1 MINLNLNRT
10 NTDRFRVRRPSSKAA
25 VPYRHQATSGILFA
39 ILFFNWSGFSLSRAS
54 STDSA
59 VTAATSLNLEDAFKH
74 FDAAVIKDL
83 SGEAANAAGK
93 RKTIVPH
100 EAFDVNAKA
109 AQLGKNVDK
118 IFAFVRD
125 EVRFEAY
132 SGVLRGPRGTLM
144 AKAGNSFDR
153 ALLLGSLLQQN
164 GFEVRYAHGVLDDE
178 KASLLVSTMLS
189 DDPPASGAKDTE
201 PEELSAELKK
211 ALRDLG
217 EVTIDRWVNN
227 VHSLQGGLRPKA
239 KLWDEQKRSTPA
251 LISEVRDHIWVEYR
265 QNDAW
270 ITLDPIAASV
280 GLKQNETFT
289 SAKETWR
296 TIPLDKYHE
305 VTFLVLQEEKNGDRR
320 TTREILKHEARAD
333 ELDAAEVSFRFDVT
347 QSGMGWSA
355 TPLLMINGRAIR
367 GRNSAGSGVDAGAA
381 NLGARLFGRPGEP
394 PKKGGGEA
402 TAAWLEFK
410 FTSPTGA
417 VETLRR
423 EIFDRLGFAARELK
437 EEDKAPLG
445 ALPEKA
451 GIPLYVGDQYAFS
464 FSSGPIHPGLVQSYF
479 APHFEAIRAA
489 YPLTQ
494 KLQAENRAPTQA
506 ETSQLNKL
514 VGATLPM
521 QLGTIARSFH
531 MLSWESLALTRD
543 KDLWEHLH
551 LYAAVPRLAIAS
563 IEPRLDEQG
572 NVVATVSL
580 DLRRND
586 LRAVGKDMD
595 PAQLAWANVIRGVLD
610 AVLED
615 MVVRMNLPA
624 RERVNSLSTVAMAER
639 AAQGGAELTA
649 LASGEDIASIKS
661 PEAIHARMNANAGSG
676 ILLVASPSAIKIRET
691 ERLGWWRVNM
701 ISGDTLGIM
710 DTGLHQSNTENAMV
724 ISTLAI
730 GVVGALYTFFE
741 PTSYSE
747 FVNVIKTGRIGDDM
761 RSLGTNAAPVR

>member
-1 MINLNLNRT
+1 M
-10 NTDRFRVRRPSSKAA
+10 A
-25 VPYRHQATSGILFA
+25 V
-39 ILFFNWSGFSLSRAS
+39 LFFNWSGLSLIRAS

-59 VTAATSLNLEDAFKH
+59 ATAATSSKLENAFKNLDATVDKD
-74 FDAAVIKDL
+74 FSAEASDAA
-83 SGEAANAAGK
+83 AK
-93 RKTIVPH
+93 RTTVVPR
-100 EAFDVNAKA
+100 EAFDVKAKA

-144 AKAGNSFDR
+144 AGAGNSFDR
-153 ALLLGSLLQQN
+153 ALLLGSLLHEN
-164 GFEVRYAHGVLDDE
+164 GFEMRYVHGVLDDE
-178 KASLLVSTMLS
+178 KASLLISTMLS
-189 DDPPASGAKDTE
+189 TDAPASGPKETE
-201 PEELSAELKK
+201 PEELSVELKK

-227 VHSLQGGLRPKA
+227 VHRLQAALRRKA
-239 KLWDEQKRSTPA
+239 KLWDEQKRSAPT
-251 LISEVRDHIWVEYR
+251 LISEVRDHVWVEYR
-265 QNDAW
+265 QNNEW
-270 ITLDPIAASV
+270 ITLDPIASSV
-280 GLKQNETFT
+280 GLEQNEPLT
-289 SAKETWR
+289 SAKETWG
-296 TIPLDKYHE
+296 TIPSANYHKI
-305 VTFLVLQEEKNGDRR
+305 TFLLIQEEKDGDSR
-320 TTREILKHEARAD
+320 TTRELLKHEARAD
-333 ELDAAEVSFRFDVT
+333 ELDAAEVSFRFDIT

-355 TPLLMINGRAIR
+355 TPLLLINGRVIR
-367 GRNSAGSGVDAGAA
+367 GRNSAGSGLDAGAA
-381 NLGARLFGRPGEP
+381 NLGARLFSRPGQP

-410 FTSPTGA
+410 FTSPTGE

-423 EIFDRLGFAARELK
+423 EIFDRLGFAVRELK
-437 EEDKAPLG
+437 EEDKAPLIP
-445 ALPEKA
+445 LPEKG
-451 GIPLYVGDQYAFS
+451 GIPLYVGNQYAFS

-479 APHFEAIRAA
+479 APHLEAIRAA

-494 KLQAENRAPTQA
+494 KLQAENRPPTQA

-521 QLGTIARSFH
+521 QLGTVARSFH
-531 MLSWESLALTRD
+531 MLSSESLALIRD

-563 IEPRLDEQG
+563 IEPRLDEQR

-586 LRAVGKDMD
+586 LRAVGKDID

-615 MVVRMNLPA
+615 MVIRMNLPA
-624 RERVNSLSTVAMAER
+624 RERANSLSTVAMVER

-649 LASGEDIASIKS
+649 LAGGEDIASIKS

-730 GVVGALYTFFE
+730 GIVGALYTFFE
-741 PTSYSE
+741 PMSYSE
-747 FVNVIKTGRIGDDM
+747 FINVIKTGRIGDDM
-761 RSLGTNAAPVR
+761 TSLGTNGAPVR

>member
-1 MINLNLNRT
+1 MTIYNRFT
-10 NTDRFRVRRPSSKAA
+10 KTAPSFGH
-25 VPYRHQATSGILFA
+25 RATAGIVFSV
-39 ILFFNWSGFSLSRAS
+39 LFFYWSGLSSIRAS
-54 STDSA
+54 PTTPDGMVANSSA
-59 VTAATSLNLEDAFKH
+59 LDEAFAK
-74 FDAAVIKDL
+74 FDAAMQMDSSLEALDLTEKAAKRASREGFDIK
-83 SGEAANAAGK
+83 
-93 RKTIVPH
+93 
-100 EAFDVNAKA
+100 AKA
-109 AQLGKNVDK
+109 AQLGKDIDK

-125 EVRFEAY
+125 DVRFEAY
-132 SGVLRGPRGTLM
+132 SGVLRGARGTLM

-153 ALLLGSLLQQN
+153 ALLLGSLLHEN

-189 DDPPASGAKDTE
+189 ADSPASGPKE
-201 PEELSAELKK
+201 MGPQQLSVELAK

-217 EVTIDRWVNN
+217 ELSIDRWVNN
-227 VHSLQGGLRPKA
+227 VHRLQAALRPKA
-239 KLWDEQKRSTPA
+239 KLWDEQKRSAPA

-270 ITLDPIAASV
+270 IPLDPTAASV

-289 SAKETWR
+289 NAKGTWA
-296 TIPLDKYHE
+296 TIPSDKYHK
-305 VTFLVLQEEKNGDRR
+305 VTFLVLQEEKDGDSRA
-320 TTREILKHEARAD
+320 TRELLKHEARAD

-347 QSGMGWSA
+347 QSGVGWAA
-355 TPLLMINGRAIR
+355 TPLLLINGRAIR
-367 GRNSAGSGVDAGAA
+367 GRNSAGSGMDAGAA
-381 NLGARLFGRPGEP
+381 NLGARLFSRPGEP
-394 PKKGGGEA
+394 PKKAGGEA
-402 TAAWLEFK
+402 TAAWMEFR
-410 FTSPTGA
+410 FTSPTGT

-494 KLQAENRAPTQA
+494 KLHAENRAPTQA
-506 ETSQLNKL
+506 ETSQLSKL

-531 MLSWESLALTRD
+531 MLSWESLAPTRD
-543 KDLWEHLH
+543 KNFWEHLH
-551 LYAAVPRLAIAS
+551 LYAAIPRLAIAS

-615 MVVRMNLPA
+615 MVVRMNLPS

-649 LASGEDIASIKS
+649 LASGEDIARIKS